1 MYFVPCLKYNQTLYK
16 LKIYFCTTIP
26 GAFGPGDLYLFAY
39 ANEGHAEPQ
48 ELDRNTVRPN
58 HTFVD
63 RGDGRGPITVLG
75 IDLRVQSPVLPE
87 LLKVFCFHAC
97 LVLMSYTRVPSS
109 ICGSREGPIWHQFL
123 LDQFGTN
130 SIGPILL
137 DQFYSPTT
145 SF

>member
-1 MYFVPCLKYNQTLYK
+1 MCFVPCLKYNQTLYK

-48 ELDRNTVRPN
+48 KLDRNAIRPN
-58 HTFVD
+58 HAFVD

-87 LLKVFCFHAC
+87 LLKVLCFH
-97 LVLMSYTRVPSS
+97 
-109 ICGSREGPIWHQFL
+109 F
-123 LDQFGTN
+123 
-130 SIGPILL
+130 
-137 DQFYSPTT
+137 
-145 SF
+145 